1 MRRFHAIAAVMA
13 AFLLAAPASANQLQ
27 DEVLSHTVQLNGNC
41 SGTLIYSNR
50 DKKTGDVE
58 TVILTAKHCVAN
70 ADKQDMFVD
79 FPVYQKNRVVKKD
92 RYIARVK
99 AQSYKADL
107 ALVVLKDKQT
117 YFDKVSKLGG
127 DDVDIA
133 MGDQVVT
140 VGYPL
145 GNALTVTSGLFGS
158 LETIDYPSD
167 GVEYYRATPDIVGG
181 NSGGAMYHKTATGAY
196 ELIGVTTAGHRM
208 FTFFGLYT
216 PAADI
221 YEFLKVSLPAAVGLG
236 AGDAKTGGPK

>member
-1 MRRFHAIAAVMA
+1 MRFYALMAAVIAAFFVA
-13 AFLLAAPASANQLQ
+13 SPASANQLR
-27 DEVLSHTVQLNGNC
+27 DEVLAHTVQINGNC
-41 SGTLIYSNR
+41 SGTLIYSDR

-58 TVILTAKHCVAN
+58 TVILTARHCIAN
-70 ADKQDMFVD
+70 IDKQDVFVD

-107 ALVVLKDKQT
+107 ALVSLKDKQT
-117 YFDKVSKLGG
+117 YFDKVAKLGG

-133 MGDQVVT
+133 MGDPVVT

-158 LETIDYPSD
+158 LETINYPSD

-196 ELIGVTTAGHRM
+196 ELIGVTTAVHRM
-208 FTFFGLYT
+208 YTFFGLYT

-221 YEFLKVSLPAAVGLG
+221 YEFLKVSLPAAVGLE
-236 AGDAKTGGPK
+236 AKQPKAGGPK